1 MLSFCDLSFLPSL
14 LSGMN
19 SSCFE
24 GFLDIE
30 ALQLYMEAIA
40 KDKDEEND
48 DAINNDRVLETDV
61 VPQSNLSYVFPSL
74 QVVEDGVLEK
84 WLFAADIRRTL
95 LAGQEPVSIQFQ
107 VWRNVEG
114 RATLHLTSNVTS
126 LIRSGYLNVYEYSV
140 DPPQPVLT
148 GDFVGVKVQLP
159 SSLRL
164 LWHPG
169 NGTAY
174 LMSDIEEEMSEITGF
189 TTPLFAA
196 QMRVNSPTTSTGLKF
211 SPGTSSPSS
220 VVV

>member
-1 MLSFCDLSFLPSL
+1 
-14 LSGMN
+14 MN

-30 ALQLYMEAIA
+30 ALQLYMEAITH
-40 KDKDEEND
+40 DKGHDAMD
-48 DAINNDRVLETDV
+48 DDRVSETDV

-84 WLFAADIRRTL
+84 WLFAADITRTMS
-95 LAGQEPVSIQFQ
+95 AGQEPVSIQFQ

-126 LIRSGYLNVYEYSV
+126 LIRSGYPNVYEYSM
-140 DPPQPVLT
+140 DPPQPVLA

-159 SSLRL
+159 SSLRP
-164 LWHPG
+164 LWKAG
-169 NGTAY
+169 NGTAYY
-174 LMSDIEEEMSEITGF
+174 LMSDIEEEMNETTGF
-189 TTPLFAA
+189 ATPLFAA
-196 QMRVNSPTTSTGLKF
+196 QMRVTSPTTSTGLKF

>member
-1 MLSFCDLSFLPSL
+1 MFSSSDISSLPSL

-30 ALQLYMEAIA
+30 ALQLYMEVIA
-40 KDKDEEND
+40 EDEEDED
-48 DAINNDRVLETDV
+48 DEEDDEAMDDDRVSETDV
-61 VPQSNLSYVFPSL
+61 IPQSNLSYVFPSL

-114 RATLHLTSNVTS
+114 RATLHLTTNVTS
-126 LIRSGYLNVYEYSV
+126 LIRTGYPNVYEYTV

-159 SSLRL
+159 SSLRP
-164 LWHPG
+164 LWQPG
-169 NGTAY
+169 NGTVY
-174 LMSDIEEEMSEITGF
+174 HLMADNEEELNASNFGGF
-189 TTPLFAA
+189 ATPLFAA
-196 QMRVNSPTTSTGLKF
+196 QVRGNYIIIF
-211 SPGTSSPSS
+211 SKK
-220 VVV
+220 